1 MFKKGR
7 WFLVGFGIS
16 QEVAL
21 GIALVRIRMPRQLA
35 SALPLP
41 PRRLALSL
49 KMFTEHFFNAL
60 SSIRFSI
67 NDGFIIMISL

>member
-7 WFLVGFGIS
+7 WFLVGFGVS
-16 QEVAL
+16 KEVAL
-21 GIALVRIRMPRQLA
+21 GIALVRNRFLIGISVVRNRLPRRIS

-41 PRRLALSL
+41 TRQLALSL

-60 SSIRFSI
+60 S
-67 NDGFIIMISL
+67 